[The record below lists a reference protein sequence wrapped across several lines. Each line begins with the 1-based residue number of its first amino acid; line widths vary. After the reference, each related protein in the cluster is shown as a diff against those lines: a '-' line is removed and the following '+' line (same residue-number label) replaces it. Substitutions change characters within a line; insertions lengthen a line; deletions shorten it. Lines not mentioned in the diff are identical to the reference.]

1 MMATMIRISVEQG
14 KSIFV
19 NADSILY
26 IEPWL
31 PEKGC
36 QIYFGLAHKI
46 QTTESAE
53 TIAEKAG
60 WKPRRMPAQVLKHNP

>member
-1 MMATMIRISVEQG
+1 MATMIRLSVEQG
-14 KSIFV
+14 KSVFV

-26 IEPWL
+26 IEPGQ

-46 QTTESAE
+46 QATESAE
-53 TIAEKAG
+53 AIAEKAG
-60 WKPRRMPAQVLKHNP
+60 WRPQKMSAQVLKHHP

>member
-1 MMATMIRISVEQG
+1 MPTMIRLSVEQG
-14 KSIFV
+14 KWVFV
-19 NADSILY
+19 NADSILH

-36 QIYFGLAHKI
+36 QIYFGLSHKI

-60 WKPRRMPAQVLKHNP
+60 WKPRKMPGSRY

>member
-1 MMATMIRISVEQG
+1 MATMIRISVEQD
-14 KSIFV
+14 KWIFV

-53 TIAEKAG
+53 AVAEKAG
-60 WKPRRMPAQVLKHNP
+60 WTPRRMAAQVLKHHP